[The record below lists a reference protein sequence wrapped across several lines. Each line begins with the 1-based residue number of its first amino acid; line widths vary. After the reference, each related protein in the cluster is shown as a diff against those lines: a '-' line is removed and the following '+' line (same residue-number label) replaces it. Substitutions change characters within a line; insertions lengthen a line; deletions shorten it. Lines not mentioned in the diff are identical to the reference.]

1 MESIVSNERNRDS
14 DKGKSQEGP
23 HEMTLISKKNS
34 LECMVG
40 ENDEVDHGLIQRH
53 DDVVV
58 FNVSIGGS
66 S

>member
-1 MESIVSNERNRDS
+1 MESIVSNERNHDS
-14 DKGKSQEGP
+14 DKGKCQEGP
-23 HEMTLISKKNS
+23 HEMTLISNNNS
-34 LECMVG
+34 LESMAG
-40 ENDEVDHGLIQRH
+40 ENDEVDHGLTQIH